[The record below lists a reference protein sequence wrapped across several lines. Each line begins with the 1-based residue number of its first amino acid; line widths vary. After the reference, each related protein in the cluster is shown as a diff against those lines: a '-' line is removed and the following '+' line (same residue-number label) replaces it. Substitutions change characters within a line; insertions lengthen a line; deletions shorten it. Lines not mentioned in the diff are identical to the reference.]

1 MSSTQDP
8 YANETE
14 LATCVT
20 TLISEFKVMR
30 EEFQALKAA
39 HALPPSGAASSSSTA
54 AASPTKG
61 SDGVPEATRSGLGK
75 EVPSKKRRREA
86 SSSDEEDD
94 RDPGTTRTM
103 TWMDWSSYRGLQ
115 PPL

>member
-61 SDGVPEATRSGLGK
+61 SDGVPAATRSGLGK

-86 SSSDEEDD
+86 
-94 RDPGTTRTM
+94 PPPTKKTIATGMTRTM
-103 TWMDWSSYRGLQ
+103 TWMDWSSYRRLR